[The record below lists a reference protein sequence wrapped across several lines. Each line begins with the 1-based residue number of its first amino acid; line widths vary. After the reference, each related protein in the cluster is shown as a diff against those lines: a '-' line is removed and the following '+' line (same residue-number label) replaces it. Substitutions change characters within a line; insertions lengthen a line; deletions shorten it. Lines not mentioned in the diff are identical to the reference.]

1 MTRTSQEPSR
11 VVVGTVAGIGIAI
24 GIVVVLLTSDVIL
37 GVIVGSALIAITVG
51 LVRLWT
57 GGGSPRSHQP

>member
-11 VVVGTVAGIGIAI
+11 VVVGAVAGIGIAI
-24 GIVVVLLTSDVIL
+24 GLVVVLLTSDVIL
-37 GVIVGSALIAITVG
+37 GVIVGSALIAMTVG

-57 GGGSPRSHQP
+57 GGGRARSHQP